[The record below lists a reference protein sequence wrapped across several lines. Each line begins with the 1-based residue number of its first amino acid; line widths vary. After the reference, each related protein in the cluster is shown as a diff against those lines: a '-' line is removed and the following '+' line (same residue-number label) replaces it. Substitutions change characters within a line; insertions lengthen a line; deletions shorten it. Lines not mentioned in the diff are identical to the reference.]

1 MGIFNFFIVTPEI
14 LASVFFGWIMIHF
27 LNDNRIYAV
36 VAGGVF
42 MLIAAGLMQRVKDP
56 RTSSVQ
62 EI

>member
-27 LNDNRIYAV
+27 LNNNRIYAV

-42 MLIAAGLMQRVKDP
+42 LLIAAALMQRVKDP
-56 RTSSVQ
+56 RTLSVQ
-62 EI
+62 SL